1 VPVVQKPAW
10 EGAVLGGLSAFS
22 GMARESRQDP
32 DDDAGI
38 ARLAA
43 RQHGNVTRAQ
53 LLEVGLTDEAIA
65 HRVRR
70 GRLHR
75 VHRGVFAVGRPPGT
89 PLERAAAAVL
99 ACGPGAALSHTSA
112 LALWG
117 FSSHWPV
124 SFDVTVTTGNPQPKG
139 ITVHRSGVLI
149 RRDIRVQ
156 LGIRATSPARTILDS
171 TPGTPARQL
180 TRRVN
185 NALLTPFLTRS
196 QLADVCARFPTHPG
210 ATLLKPFADH
220 TDGPTRS
227 PQEDDFP
234 TFCERSGLPRP
245 DMNARI
251 AGHEVDAVF
260 VAERLIV
267 ELDGWEFHRTRDAF
281 ENDRNRDADTLAAG
295 FATLRITHDRFH
307 HQPDLEA
314 ERLEAILRARRRA
327 HT

>member
-1 VPVVQKPAW
+1 
-10 EGAVLGGLSAFS
+10 VLGAQEYIGPPTSQPS
-22 GMARESRQDP
+22 GG
-32 DDDAGI
+32 DAAIG
-38 ARLAA
+38 RLAA
-43 RQHGNVTRAQ
+43 RQHGSVTSTQ
-53 LLEVGLTDEAIA
+53 LVALGFSPTQIA
-65 HRVRR
+65 HRVRQ
-70 GRLHR
+70 GRLFR
-75 VHRGVFAVGRPPGT
+75 PHRGVFAVGRPPGT

-99 ACGPGAALSHTSA
+99 ACGPAAALSHQAA

-117 FSSHWPV
+117 FADRWPDA
-124 SFDVTVTTGNPQPKG
+124 FDVTITSGDRRPKG
-139 ITVHRSGVLI
+139 ITVHRSTVLT

-156 LGIRATSPARTILDS
+156 LGIHATSPARTILDS

-281 ENDRNRDADTLAAG
+281 EDDRNRDADTLAAG
-295 FATLRITHDRFH
+295 FATLRITYDRFH

-314 ERLEAILRARRRA
+314 ERLREILRARAPGRGRG
-327 HT
+327 